1 MWCSSINGD
10 ATLVATASA
19 DFTGKLWDAT
29 TGKMLH
35 TFTEKHIVKSASLN
49 SVQLYSGIY
58 HRIHLL
64 LPLAESLRK

>member
-1 MWCSSINGD
+1 MFILQGAVWSSSINQN

-35 TFTEKHIVKSASLN
+35 SFTEKHIVKSVSLS
-49 SVQLYSGIY
+49 SV
-58 HRIHLL
+58 
-64 LPLAESLRK
+64 